1 MWKIIKYLI
10 LAGVG
15 LFVFLLISSPSD
27 TYKPG
32 DYIGKSDWWEK
43 AWEFFLSF
51 YFFCKKII
59 ELPLDLNFSW
69 VFWYSIRFDRNR

>member
-1 MWKIIKYLI
+1 
-10 LAGVG
+10 

-32 DYIGKSDWWEK
+32 DYIGKSDWWSK

-51 YFFCKKII
+51 YFFVKK
-59 ELPLDLNFSW
+59 
-69 VFWYSIRFDRNR
+69 

>member
-32 DYIGKSDWWEK
+32 DYIGKSDWWLK

-51 YFFCKKII
+51 LFFCKKNNRAATRLGI
-59 ELPLDLNFSW
+59 SW

>member
-1 MWKIIKYLI
+1 
-10 LAGVG
+10 

-32 DYIGKSDWWEK
+32 DYIGKSDWWLK

-51 YFFCKKII
+51 YFFAKNNRAATRLGI
-59 ELPLDLNFSW
+59 SW
-69 VFWYSIRFDRNR
+69 VLRYSIRFGRNR